1 MIADVDYI
9 ESDYSFEDIV
19 FKINV
24 HYDHSSLDF
33 STVPTVPTFI
43 CMRRSSYVVIL
54 LGIK

>member
-33 STVPTVPTFI
+33 STVPTFI